1 MNAKIFS
8 VDIGT
13 TSLKTAI
20 IDEEGKVLAYSVNVL
35 PRKTTSFLA
44 LEWVNAFWTCARA
57 CLDEFRLSQGSDA
70 YPDAICISGNGPTV
84 VSENGRTLLWSH
96 SVQTDAKT
104 DFEKGDNTSVSKK
117 TSVCKSIPV
126 SQSLFIP
133 RLKAFQ
139 FLFPDDYTASRYLFA
154 CPEFLVFTLT
164 GVAVSVLPEERF
176 RAAYWD
182 EASLKENRLD
192 EEKMPPFV
200 PLGFCAGETDFFGRK
215 IPVFCGGPDFIS
227 ALIGTATLFP
237 GKICD
242 RAGSSEGINLCC
254 EKAVFEEGVR
264 TLPSVIP
271 GLWNLSVLIPKSGSL
286 IREFKNE
293 INDIEKKKNSYDEI
307 IDYSYN
313 DKNSEG
319 FRLLS
324 EISDNVKNGINLL
337 KKIAL
342 ENDLPFDD
350 YMTSCGGQA
359 KNERWLSEKALR
371 TGIDIAVL
379 DCADGELL
387 GNAVIANVS
396 LGNFK
401 SIQEGAQSLVKRVY
415 TYRHNKKRATD
426 VKIYKMPENLSAI
439 IFDIDSTLYT
449 NSAYAFEQ
457 VDVQIRHF
465 AQKSGL
471 SDRDARNKI
480 SEWRRDWSR
489 KNGGKKISLG
499 NTLVHFGVTIE
510 ESIKMRE
517 NLLFPEQFLS
527 IDNRLI
533 QLIARLRE
541 KYSLIC
547 VTNNPVLPARKTL
560 SALGIAELIP
570 DIIGLDTCK
579 KSKPNKD
586 VFILAAQM
594 MNVPFQNIL
603 SIGDRF
609 DMDLAIPL
617 EMGMGAALVSGVS
630 GVYDLCEKLLEG

>member
-1 MNAKIFS
+1 M
-8 VDIGT
+8 
-13 TSLKTAI
+13 
-20 IDEEGKVLAYSVNVL
+20 
-35 PRKTTSFLA
+35 
-44 LEWVNAFWTCARA
+44 
-57 CLDEFRLSQGSDA
+57 
-70 YPDAICISGNGPTV
+70 
-84 VSENGRTLLWSH
+84 
-96 SVQTDAKT
+96 
-104 DFEKGDNTSVSKK
+104 
-117 TSVCKSIPV
+117 
-126 SQSLFIP
+126 
-133 RLKAFQ
+133 
-139 FLFPDDYTASRYLFA
+139 
-154 CPEFLVFTLT
+154 
-164 GVAVSVLPEERF
+164 
-176 RAAYWD
+176 
-182 EASLKENRLD
+182 
-192 EEKMPPFV
+192 
-200 PLGFCAGETDFFGRK
+200 
-215 IPVFCGGPDFIS
+215 
-227 ALIGTATLFP
+227 
-237 GKICD
+237 
-242 RAGSSEGINLCC
+242 
-254 EKAVFEEGVR
+254 
-264 TLPSVIP
+264 
-271 GLWNLSVLIPKSGSL
+271 
-286 IREFKNE
+286 
-293 INDIEKKKNSYDEI
+293 
-307 IDYSYN
+307 
-313 DKNSEG
+313 
-319 FRLLS
+319 
-324 EISDNVKNGINLL
+324 
-337 KKIAL
+337 
-342 ENDLPFDD
+342 
-350 YMTSCGGQA
+350 
-359 KNERWLSEKALR
+359 
-371 TGIDIAVL
+371 
-379 DCADGELL
+379 
-387 GNAVIANVS
+387 
-396 LGNFK
+396 
-401 SIQEGAQSLVKRVY
+401 
-415 TYRHNKKRATD
+415 
-426 VKIYKMPENLSAI
+426 KIYKMPENLSAI

-471 SDRDARNKI
+471 SDRNARNKI